1 MHNPRRDFRLLLL
14 GQTTSQLGTQVSG
27 VAVPLLAVLTLDASP
42 FELGL
47 VSAAGTLAFALIG
60 LPAGAWIDRW
70 PRRPVLVA
78 ADVARAALLL
88 TIPVAAVL
96 GILTVTQLIVV
107 SLLVGAGRVFFD
119 VGYQSY
125 LPTLTGSDRLL
136 SANSAMETLRAGGQF
151 VGPGLGGWLVALVG
165 AANVVL
171 LQSVTFAVSAAS
183 LIGIRTPEPPP
194 VPPARRER
202 LRAQIAEGWRFVAG
216 DPVIRATAVTSALGN
231 MAFAVAGAVSVV
243 FMVRDLGLSPTGVG
257 LVIAAGSVTVMAG
270 AALTPRLARVVG
282 ETRIVWLS
290 LAVTGPLGLLVPLA
304 RPGWSVTLLVIG
316 MAAGEFGQIVYAITN
331 VTLRQRRCPPELL
344 GRVTAT
350 MRFLIMGLFPLG
362 AFVGGVLGSLVG
374 VRATLWV
381 SGALI
386 IVSAVPVYLAIRRER
401 LRGSGWR
408 EPPGG

>member
-27 VAVPLLAVLTLDASP
+27 VVVPLLAVLTLDASP

-88 TIPVAAVL
+88 TIPVAAFL

-194 VPPARRER
+194 VPPARRVR

-257 LVIAAGSVTVMAG
+257 LVIAAGSATVMAG

-304 RPGWSVTLLVIG
+304 RPGWSVALLVIG
-316 MAAGEFGQIVYAITN
+316 MAAGEFGQVVYAITN

-386 IVSAVPVYLAIRRER
+386 IVSAVPVNLAIRRER

-408 EPPGG
+408 EPSGG

>member
-88 TIPVAAVL
+88 TIPVAAFL